1 MRIAAAQPIPSAAHS
16 RETMLSAESL
26 AHALNAR
33 RNGSGWLAKCPAH
46 DDHHPSLRIN
56 ERDGKVL
63 IKCWSGCSQEDV
75 IAALKHRGLW
85 GGPLNGAHYS
95 RGASSSD
102 DDIKPKDP
110 MKAWR
115 NAGPFVRD
123 SAAAIYLRGRG
134 LDITDEEA
142 CSLRFSPAQWH
153 WPSSSRWP
161 AMVAR
166 VALADGTGVTSHM
179 TFLEPD
185 GSGKAPLEKQ
195 RLFSAGGRT
204 KGGGVWF
211 GAADPERP
219 FIIAEGVEFSAL
231 GAAHLRRHGWMRSAV
246 GGRHLHIDP
255 AAGGAPRARFLRP

>member
-1 MRIAAAQPIPSAAHS
+1 MQRRMQGPSC
-16 RETMLSAESL
+16 EQ
-26 AHALNAR
+26 
-33 RNGSGWLAKCPAH
+33 G
-46 DDHHPSLRIN
+46 
-56 ERDGKVL
+56 
-63 IKCWSGCSQEDV
+63 DV
-75 IAALKHRGLW
+75 IDALRHRGLW

-142 CSLRFSPAQWH
+142 ASLRFSPAQWH

-161 AMVAR
+161 AMVTR
-166 VALADGTGVTSHM
+166 VALADGTDCTSHM
-179 TFLEPD
+179 TFVEPD
-185 GSGKAPLEKQ
+185 GSGKAPIEKE

-211 GAADPERP
+211 GTADQSHE
-219 FIIAEGVEFSAL
+219 FVIAEGVESLLSAL
-231 GAAHLRRHGWMRSAV
+231 RIFGVTAGCAALSEGGIRTLILPPEARRVRVFCDHDELQQSLSATREAARRWRAEGRSVAV
-246 GGRHLHIDP
+246 TMSTEIGEDANDVWLKRQPKRSL
-255 AAGGAPRARFLRP
+255 